1 MKSRNRV
8 LYYGKKAAAFPASVL
23 LLSVLVFYI
32 SRLAP
37 GDPLVSYYGDRV
49 EKMTPEER
57 AWAEEKLGLKDP
69 ISVQY
74 IRWAGNALHGDFGIS
89 YKYKMDVTR
98 VIEGRIGNTLVLGGI
113 GFLLIFTLALLLG
126 ILCAWK
132 EDTWLD
138 RIICKVGTITGCIP
152 EFWLSLVL
160 ILIFAVELKVLPCS
174 SNGCRVPVPTL
185 LENRQIFLTVS
196 VI

>member
-8 LYYGKKAAAFPASVL
+8 LYYGKKSSGISGKCSAAVCARILYFKAC
-23 LLSVLVFYI
+23 
-32 SRLAP
+32 A

-74 IRWAGNALHGDFGIS
+74 IRWAGNALQGDFGIS

-132 EDTWLD
+132 EDIWLD
-138 RIICKVGTITGCIP
+138 RIICKVGTITGMYSGILAVAASDSCFFHAAQMAA
-152 EFWLSLVL
+152 EFR
-160 ILIFAVELKVLPCS
+160 C
-174 SNGCRVPVPTL
+174 L
-185 LENRQIFLTVS
+185 LCWKTGRFF
-196 VI
+196 